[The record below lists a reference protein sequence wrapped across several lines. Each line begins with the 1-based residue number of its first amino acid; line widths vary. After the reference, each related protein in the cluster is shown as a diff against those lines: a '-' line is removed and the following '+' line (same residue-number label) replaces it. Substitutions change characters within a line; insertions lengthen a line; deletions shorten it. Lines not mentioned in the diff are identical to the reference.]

1 MTGHQHSSALPTW
14 LALVVAFIAGC
25 FMTTQAR
32 LNGELAVDLDNG
44 FVAASISFGSGFVL
58 LCIIMLVFK
67 RGRQGY
73 GRIVADIKQHTIP
86 WWFTLAGC
94 AGAGYVLS
102 QSIVIGFTG
111 VALFTVAFVAGLTI
125 GSLLLDVWGIGPAGK
140 RPLTLNRVFGAALG
154 LVAVVVGVMG
164 QPIKTEGLFLLVMPL
179 IFGATVAWQQAAN
192 GRLTVSAGTPWTST
206 FINFGVGT
214 GVLLIATAIRVIQTG
229 FPTNFPS
236 EWWLYAGGPIGIV
249 FIAANAVVVRS
260 IGVLLLSLGTIAG
273 QLTMAIVFDSVNSH
287 GHPLGLST
295 FAGTALIFVAVLVA
309 TLPKKHTAEHVA

>member
-58 LCIIMLVFK
+58 LCLIMLVFK

-73 GRIVADIKQHTIP
+73 GRIVADIKQRTIP

-140 RPLTLNRVFGAALG
+140 RPLTLNRVLGAAR
-154 LVAVVVGVMG
+154 G
-164 QPIKTEGLFLLVMPL
+164 QSIQAEGLCLLVMPL
-179 IFGATVAWQQAAN
+179 IFRATVASQQAAN
-192 GRLTVSAGTPWTST
+192 GRLTVSAGTPWSST

-214 GVLLIATAIRVIQTG
+214 GVLLIATAIRVVQTG
-229 FPTNFPS
+229 FPTSFPS